1 MVCVGGS
8 VAVSSVL
15 AGAPVYTAEAVRY
28 GAACLL
34 LVALARLTGR
44 RVTWPRKTEWLW
56 LSGIAVTGLVVFNLA
71 LVEGSRHA
79 EPAVLGV
86 AVACVPAVLA
96 LAGPLLEGSR
106 PRAAAVAA
114 ALVVTAGAGLVQ
126 GLGRTDAIGV
136 AWAVAVFGCEAA
148 FTLLAIPVLGR
159 HGPWGVSVHA
169 TWLATVMFGVLG
181 AINEGPLAVTKL
193 DRADWLAVG
202 YLAVAV
208 TAAAFVL
215 WYSSV
220 RRLGASRAGLLTG
233 IAPVAAAVSGVLL
246 GGRRPG
252 RWSGPASRSSRPAW
266 PSASGRG
273 GPNQN
278 VLPARRRSL
287 AGLPGPGPRRPVRRG
302 HHRRHRPGHGS
313 PDHQG
318 QATAGRR
325 PGVRVSRNP
334 GLAARLRPDGPEA
347 DSVPLRGRVAAAPVP
362 HPGQPAAAA
371 PAGRPGQRGLA
382 GLRRPGRRPRRGP
395 GRLAA
400 RGEVRVRPRGLPHVR
415 RRGRAPRPRR
425 GDLRRPGRAGAR
437 PPLDQPAERPVRGL
451 ARHQHRPD
459 RGRGPARRRGHD
471 HPRTHRNPGRR
482 DRQNLDGHAPDRR
495 PHPRR
500 PPLHPGAS
508 MIPND
513 L

>member
-1 MVCVGGS
+1 MPTAPGIPAASKSAASKSAASKSAASKAAVPAGPAPRRGAAIGVAAGSAAMVCVGGS

-28 GAACLL
+28 GAACLI

-44 RVTWPRKTEWLW
+44 RLAWPRTSEWLW

-71 LVEGSRHA
+71 LVEGARHA

-96 LAGPLLEGSR
+96 LIGPLLEGSR
-106 PRAAAVAA
+106 PRTAAVTA
-114 ALVVTAGAGLVQ
+114 ALTVTCGAGLVQ

-169 TWLATVMFGVLG
+169 TWLATVMFAVLG
-181 AINEGPLAVTKL
+181 AISEGPHAVTKL

-246 GGRRPG
+246 GGP
-252 RWSGPASRSSRPAW
+252 
-266 PSASGRG
+266 
-273 GPNQN
+273 
-278 VLPARRRSL
+278 
-287 AGLPGPGPRRPVRRG
+287 
-302 HHRRHRPGHGS
+302 
-313 PDHQG
+313 
-318 QATAGRR
+318 
-325 PGVRVSRNP
+325 
-334 GLAARLRPDGPEA
+334 
-347 DSVPLRGRVAAAPVP
+347 
-362 HPGQPAAAA
+362 
-371 PAGRPGQRGLA
+371 
-382 GLRRPGRRPRRGP
+382 
-395 GRLAA
+395 
-400 RGEVRVRPRGLPHVR
+400 
-415 RRGRAPRPRR
+415 APRP
-425 GDLRRPGRAGAR
+425 LVWAGIAVV
-437 PPLDQPAERPVRGL
+437 AAGL
-451 ARHQHRPD
+451 ALGFRK
-459 RGRGPARRRGHD
+459 GR
-471 HPRTHRNPGRR
+471 T
-482 DRQNLDGHAPDRR
+482 
-495 PHPRR
+495 
-500 PPLHPGAS
+500 
-508 MIPND
+508 
-513 L
+513 